1 MEEQTGQQVKYPKS
15 IFFIIANEF
24 CERFSFFGIRTILWL
39 FVSTKLGYTENVSLS
54 IYHAFSMLVYFFPL
68 MGAILADSLLG
79 RFRTIFYLSLIYSV
93 GQMILSASTVPLLG
107 LPIRES
113 SLIGLFLIALGAG
126 GIKPCVAAFGA
137 DQFVLPQ
144 QSESLKTYFSMFYCT
159 VNIGGVLSAVLTT
172 EIRSRVKCYG
182 EDDCYF
188 AAFLIPTLLMGLSII
203 VFGLGR
209 PLYKVKKPE
218 GNIVLNVIKCIF
230 YSISK
235 KLHMKNDN
243 NIKRDHWLDH
253 ADDKYDKNLISDI
266 KSTLKVLVLFIPL
279 PMFWAL
285 YDQQGSTWTE
295 MANYMDCKIGNF
307 RLGADQMQIMDPILL
322 VLFIPIFQSIIY
334 PMFAKIHL
342 LDTPLKKMTTG
353 GFLAAIAFLVS
364 AIVQFQ
370 LDKTYPSIPTT
381 GYGQLRIINT
391 QNCQIPMTINE
402 QSFILEPYGMW
413 NNIDIK
419 INNKETF
426 NYTAN
431 FNSCGNPRIS
441 SGKIDAI
448 EEQAVSYIIE
458 PNNYLYKYNDN
469 VKKTKTGNPAMRVLV
484 YNSINDYQ
492 TNVTILK
499 DGRKIYDFKMNE
511 TLAITKPAQ
520 ISKIIEFEAGTYK
533 IYVNG
538 KILSNEIIMDIGGI
552 YTLVVNLADNLSNDT
567 SANLLTI
574 RPPNSMHILWLTPQY
589 IILAMAEVLF
599 AVTGLEFAFTQAPS
613 TMKSLLQASWV
624 LTTAVGNL
632 LVSVISAFKLFN
644 NKVFEASFYVVL
656 MIIAMS
662 LFTLMTRYYE
672 YAETGKLQEN
682 FNNTDRHNQSSKTNN
697 KEN

>member
-1 MEEQTGQQVKYPKS
+1 MEDQTGQLTKVKYPKS

-39 FVSTKLGYTENVSLS
+39 FVSTKLGYSENVSLS
-54 IYHAFSMLVYFFPL
+54 IYHSFSMLVYFFPL

-79 RFRTIFYLSLIYSV
+79 RFKTIFYLSIIYSV
-93 GQMILSASTVPLLG
+93 GQMILSASTVPDLG

-159 VNIGGVLSAVLTT
+159 VNIGGVISAVLTT

-182 EDDCYF
+182 EEDCYF
-188 AAFLIPTLLMGLSII
+188 IAFLIPTVLMGLSII
-203 VFGLGR
+203 IFGLGR

-218 GNIVLNVIKCIF
+218 GNVVLNVIKCIF

-235 KLHMKNDN
+235 KINYN
-243 NIKRDHWLDH
+243 QENRVEREHWLDH
-253 ADDKYDKNLISDI
+253 ADDKYDKALISDI
-266 KSTLKVLVLFIPL
+266 KAALKVLVLFVPL

-295 MANYMDCKIGNF
+295 MANYMDCQIGSF

-322 VLFIPIFQSIIY
+322 VCFIPIFQTFIY
-334 PMFAKIHL
+334 PMFARVRL

-353 GFLAAIAFLVS
+353 GFLAAIAFLIS
-364 AIVQFQ
+364 AVVQFQ
-370 LDKTYPSIPTT
+370 LDTTYPAVPST
-381 GYGQLRIINT
+381 GFGQLRIVNP
-391 QNCQIPMTINE
+391 QNCMVPMTINGE
-402 QSFILEPYGMW
+402 AFNLEPYGVW
-413 NNIDIK
+413 NNIVIEIDEK
-419 INNKETF
+419 KTF

-431 FNSCGNPRIS
+431 FESCGNPRTS

-448 EEQAVSYIIE
+448 EGQALSYVIE

-469 VKKTKTGNPAMRVLV
+469 VKKTKNSNPAMRVLV
-484 YNSINDYQ
+484 YNSKNDSP
-492 TNVTILK
+492 TNVTMYK
-499 DGRKIYDFKMNE
+499 NGRSVHDFKINGTMIE
-511 TLAITKPAQ
+511 TAPAQ
-520 ISKIIEFEAGTYK
+520 ASQINEFEAGTYQV
-533 IYVNG
+533 YVNG
-538 KILSNEIIMDIGGI
+538 QMLTNEIIMKIGGV
-552 YTLVVNLADNLSNDT
+552 YTLIVDIAHDSKDP
-567 SANLLTI
+567 SAKLLTI
-574 RPPNSMHILWLTPQY
+574 RPPNSMHVLWLIPQY

-599 AVTGLEFAFTQAPS
+599 AVTGLEFAFTQAPG

-624 LTTAVGNL
+624 LTTAIGNL

-644 NKVFEASFYVVL
+644 SKVYEAYFYVVL
-656 MIIAMS
+656 MVIAMS
-662 LFTLMTRYYE
+662 VFTLMTRFYE
-672 YAETGKLQEN
+672 YADSEKIEETEEI
-682 FNNTDRHNQSSKTNN
+682 QSSSEANDK
-697 KEN
+697 KK